1 MTDKKTG
8 RSDRRGKTPWY
19 VEEGKRRAVTG
30 REKTLRCDRKEL
42 IRRSL
47 DDCRRNR
54 VMIASQSRGNF
65 FRDVFLRKRGM
76 TGIRKEGEMA
86 EQGRDGCNRRMS

>member
-47 DDCRRNR
+47 DIFSSEKMRDDTMGGQLLRNR
-54 VMIASQSRGNF
+54 GMAF
-65 FRDVFLRKRGM
+65 FGDVFLRKRGV
-76 TGIRKEGEMA
+76 TEKEGNT
-86 EQGRDGCNRRMS
+86 GRR

>member
-47 DDCRRNR
+47 DDCRCN
-54 VMIASQSRGNF
+54 
-65 FRDVFLRKRGM
+65 RGM
-76 TGIRKEGEMA
+76 TFLGDDCFAIEG
-86 EQGRDGCNRRMS
+86 

>member
-1 MTDKKTG
+1 MTDKKQAGVTDKKQAGVTDKKIG

-30 REKTLRCDRKEL
+30 KRK

-47 DDCRRNR
+47 
-54 VMIASQSRGNF
+54 
-65 FRDVFLRKRGM
+65 DVFLRKRGM

-86 EQGRDGCNRRMS
+86 ERGRDGCNRRMS